1 MNESRRSYFKQNDL
15 SERKSKNYLNWTA
28 FISPAISDIVQS
40 SIFAILKLSI
50 FLERPFW
57 TATKI
62 QFVRID
68 FHFE

>member
-1 MNESRRSYFKQNDL
+1 MKVDGHISNWMIWGG
-15 SERKSKNYLNWTA
+15 RKSDKSWKWTVL
-28 FISPAISDIVQS
+28 ILPTISDIVQS
-40 SIFAILKLSI
+40 SILSILKLSI

-57 TATKI
+57 TVTKI